1 MNLDYINIASQGQD
15 KPYICSAKEAMSILK
30 TQARSAIQ
38 GEYVF
43 EALGF
48 LEERFGAVMISPSA
62 IFRKALATEDH
73 TKREDLY
80 FQAINLIETNI
91 RNNYAL
97 RID

>member
-1 MNLDYINIASQGQD
+1 MSLDCINIASQDQN
-15 KPYICSAKEAMSILK
+15 KPYICSAQEAMGILK

-48 LEERFGAVMISPSA
+48 LEERFGVGMISPSA
-62 IFRKALATEDH
+62 LFRKALATEDH

-91 RNNYAL
+91 RNSYVL
-97 RID
+97 RIE